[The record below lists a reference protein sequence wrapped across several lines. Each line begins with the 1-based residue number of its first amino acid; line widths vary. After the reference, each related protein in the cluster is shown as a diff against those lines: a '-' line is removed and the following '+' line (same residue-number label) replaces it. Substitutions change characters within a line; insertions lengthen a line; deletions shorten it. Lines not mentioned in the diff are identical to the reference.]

1 MDEVGGEQE
10 TGLIPTLAGRVQT
23 RLFVLATV
31 GVVLTA
37 LLALVLPMSFGD
49 AFVMLLTVA
58 VAGLGW
64 ELLYHLLMQFRWDK
78 DWPTLFGLLTAVPE
92 GLLMWVL
99 LDLDLVPGVEGPV
112 SFWAFAVMF
121 TVVWLGQWLFVNGPM
136 RVLFVQW
143 RLRGGRLL

>member
-1 MDEVGGEQE
+1 M
-10 TGLIPTLAGRVQT
+10 IPTLAGRLQT

-49 AFVMLLTVA
+49 AFLVLLAVA
-58 VAGLGW
+58 VVGAGW

-92 GLLMWVL
+92 GLVMWLL
-99 LDLDLVPGVEGPV
+99 LDAGLVPGVGGPV
-112 SFWAFAVMF
+112 SFWAFCVMF
-121 TVVWLGQWLFVNGPM
+121 GVVWLGQWLFVNGPM

>member
-1 MDEVGGEQE
+1 M
-10 TGLIPTLAGRVQT
+10 IPTLAGRVQT

-31 GVVLTA
+31 GTVLTA
-37 LLALVLPMSFGD
+37 LLTLLLPMSVKD
-49 AFVMLLTVA
+49 AYLVLLAVA
-58 VAGLGW
+58 VAGVGW

-78 DWPTLFGLLTAVPE
+78 DWPTLFGLVTAVPE

-99 LDLDLVPGVEGPV
+99 LDAGLVPGIRGPV
-112 SFWAFAVMF
+112 SWWAFVLMF

-136 RVLFVQW
+136 RVLFVKW

>member
-1 MDEVGGEQE
+1 M
-10 TGLIPTLAGRVQT
+10 IPTLAGRVQT

-37 LLALVLPMSFGD
+37 LVTAVLPMSFAD
-49 AFVMLLTVA
+49 AYLVLLAVA
-58 VAGLGW
+58 VLGVGW

-99 LDLDLVPGVEGPV
+99 LDLGLVPGVGGPV
-112 SFWAFAVMF
+112 VSWAFAIMF
-121 TVVWLGQWLFVNGPM
+121 GVVWLGQWSFVNGPM

>member
-1 MDEVGGEQE
+1 M
-10 TGLIPTLAGRVQT
+10 IPTLAGRVQT

-37 LLALVLPMSFGD
+37 LLALVLPMSFGE
-49 AFVMLLTVA
+49 AFLVLLAVA
-58 VAGLGW
+58 VVGVGW
-64 ELLYHLLMQFRWDK
+64 ELVYHLLMQFRWDK

-92 GLLMWVL
+92 GLLMWLL
-99 LDLDLVPGVEGPV
+99 LDAGLVPGVEGPV
-112 SFWAFAVMF
+112 PFWAFAVMF
-121 TVVWLGQWLFVNGPM
+121 GVVWIGQWLFANGPM

>member
-1 MDEVGGEQE
+1 M
-10 TGLIPTLAGRVQT
+10 IPTLAGRVQT

-31 GVVLTA
+31 GAVLTA
-37 LLALVLPMSFGD
+37 LVTAVLPMSFAD
-49 AFVMLLTVA
+49 AYLVLLAVA
-58 VAGLGW
+58 VVGVGW

-99 LDLDLVPGVEGPV
+99 LDLGLVPGVGGPV
-112 SFWAFAVMF
+112 ASWAFAIMF
-121 TVVWLGQWLFVNGPM
+121 GVVWLGQWSFVNGPM

>member
-1 MDEVGGEQE
+1 M
-10 TGLIPTLAGRVQT
+10 IPTLAGRVQT

-37 LLALVLPMSFGD
+37 LLTLLLPMSFAD
-49 AFVMLLTVA
+49 AYLVLLAVA
-58 VAGLGW
+58 VVGVGW

-78 DWPTLFGLLTAVPE
+78 DWPTMFGLLTAVPE

-112 SFWAFAVMF
+112 SWWAFAVMF

-136 RVLFVQW
+136 RVLFVKW